1 MNSNEEQNRKE
12 ELLTSSLTDLDI
24 LEDEEQDNEMQQ
36 LLASMLLSM
45 NGVKQENDN
54 QEGGCSNQEGGCSN
68 QEGSNNNMQQLL
80 ASMLSS
86 MNGIKEEGCSNKEE
100 GCSNQGEGCSNQEEG
115 CNNMQQLL
123 ASMISSM
130 QGSKEGG
137 SINDLFSNLLGN
149 MKNTEETLDDDYVL
163 EDGGGEEGDGCEEE
177 GEDVLSEEDFKEM
190 ITSFNEANMVNN
202 FKVMFEMLSQ
212 KIPQPLTTDATTS
225 VKIEDVD

>member
-1 MNSNEEQNRKE
+1 
-12 ELLTSSLTDLDI
+12 
-24 LEDEEQDNEMQQ
+24 
-36 LLASMLLSM
+36 
-45 NGVKQENDN
+45 
-54 QEGGCSNQEGGCSN
+54 
-68 QEGSNNNMQQLL
+68 
-80 ASMLSS
+80 
-86 MNGIKEEGCSNKEE
+86 
-100 GCSNQGEGCSNQEEG
+100 
-115 CNNMQQLL
+115 MQQLL

-149 MKNTEETLDDDYVL
+149 IKSTEETLDDDYVL
-163 EDGGGEEGDGCEEE
+163 EDGGGEEGDGCGEE

>member
-12 ELLTSSLTDLDI
+12 ELLTSSPTDLDI

-36 LLASMLLSM
+36 LLASMLSSM
-45 NGVKQENDN
+45 NGIKEENDN
-54 QEGGCSNQEGGCSN
+54 QEGGCSNQERS
-68 QEGSNNNMQQLL
+68 SNNMQQLL

-86 MNGIKEEGCSNKEE
+86 MNGIKEEGCSNQEE
-100 GCSNQGEGCSNQEEG
+100 GCS
-115 CNNMQQLL
+115 NMQQLL